1 MEGDVQRDNGARIPK
16 FLLARF
22 CMKEVLDPLH
32 QILGV
37 PMEMNLRDRG

>member
-1 MEGDVQRDNGARIPK
+1 MYNATTAPEFHGFTK